1 MGKLEHGGEVLTTPP
16 PLISVVMPVHN
27 AMPFLDEGIQ
37 SILGQ
42 TFKDFEFVI
51 LDDASIDGSSE
62 TLSAWAKKDSRI
74 RLHRSEQNLGLSG
87 SSNLVVSLARAPLIA
102 RMDADDVSPPERL
115 MRQWEVMKTLPDVA
129 LVGALCDGIDA
140 TGRRVRPRDRWR
152 LVRRSVFPP
161 FPHGSVMFRRAVFDE
176 IGGYSEGCV
185 GGEDRDLFLRMARVR
200 RVVVLP
206 DVLYH
211 YRYHVNSSSLS
222 FFTARAEGSEV
233 LRRCDEDDARPP
245 KSDRREGERVLDLRA
260 FRYAGSLRLWAGK
273 RPERLRPLLAQGSLR
288 WNAETIVT
296 LVWAVWARLSPGS
309 LRACL
314 RFFIRARDLLA
325 SSRLRDGRVCEWR
338 FE

>member
-1 MGKLEHGGEVLTTPP
+1 MGKLDHGGDVPAP

-27 AMPFLDEGIQ
+27 AMPYLDEGIE

-42 TFKDFEFVI
+42 TFRDFEFVI
-51 LDDASIDGSSE
+51 LDDASTDG
-62 TLSAWAKKDSRI
+62 TTDALHAWAKKDNRI

-87 SSNLVVSLARAPLIA
+87 SSNLVVQLARAPLIA
-102 RMDADDVSPPERL
+102 RMDADDVSRPERL
-115 MRQWEVMKTLPDVA
+115 MRQWEVMKTLSDVA
-129 LVGALCDGIDA
+129 LVGTLCDGIDA
-140 TGRRVRPRDRWR
+140 AGRRVRPRDRWR
-152 LVRRSVFPP
+152 LVRRSMFPP
-161 FPHGSVMFRRAVFDE
+161 FPHGSVMFRRTVFDE

-185 GGEDRDLFLRMARVR
+185 GGEDRDLFLRMARRR

-206 DVLYH
+206 DVLYR

-233 LRRCDEDDARPP
+233 LRRCDECDER
-245 KSDRREGERVLDLRA
+245 SSQNNGREGERAPDLRA

-273 RPERLRPLLAQGSLR
+273 RPKALRPLLAQGSLR
-288 WNAETIVT
+288 WSAETALT
-296 LVWAVWARLSPGS
+296 LAWASWARVSPGS

-314 RFFIRARDLLA
+314 RSFIRARDLLA